1 MSKYILTSQLG
12 FLADELILPTERLLY
27 TLKPYSQL
35 VFHILEVAI
44 QDFRQYYEVLN
55 I

>member
-1 MSKYILTSQLG
+1 MD
-12 FLADELILPTERLLY
+12 F
-27 TLKPYSQL
+27 QL

-55 I
+55 IWELNLKWEINCIHFRDKDSEIN